1 VQYTPGEW
9 NDLAN
14 FMRPHTEAS
23 DLALAEWARSFVVD
37 GKAIVALQQMLD
49 AFRDGFTAT
58 ALSMLLGMSALAK
71 GTSPRLKVG

>member
-1 VQYTPGEW
+1 VPVQYTPDEW

-58 ALSMLLGMSALAK
+58 ALSMLPGDVGLGK
-71 GTSPRLKVG
+71 GDIAQA